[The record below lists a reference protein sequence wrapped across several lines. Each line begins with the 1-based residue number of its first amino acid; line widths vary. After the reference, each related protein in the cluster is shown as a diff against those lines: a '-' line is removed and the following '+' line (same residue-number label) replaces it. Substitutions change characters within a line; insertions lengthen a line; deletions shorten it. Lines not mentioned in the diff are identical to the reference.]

1 MRNKLYGDGI
11 HDDLPAI
18 QEMLDSKMTCVY
30 LPVPEKNY
38 LISGTIRIHSN
49 QELKLDRFTRVVLA
63 DNSDCA
69 MIKNAEPQELNE
81 NIRISGGIW
90 DMNHNNQSPNPS
102 RFANSTTGKTKA
114 DLMLERGFH
123 QAIKPIP
130 EGYEGKVKLVG
141 RDFPDDVYT
150 GFCFMFNS
158 IKNFYIG
165 NLTIENPVVYGMDLY
180 YIENF
185 TVENITFEYNEGSP
199 KLWNLDGVHIEG
211 FCKNGMVRNLK
222 GACHDDAVALTSDD
236 SYLNGPIENITI
248 DGVYGQNS
256 HSAVRLLSRV
266 NPIKNVHITNIYGS
280 YYAYCV
286 VMSKYSQLPERG
298 TYENITMDNIF
309 ASECPGTADVAG
321 NIRPIIYIGEDIDI
335 KSLYISRLFRNETH
349 NPLLPTIGVYKGTH
363 INKLHVSCSEQS
375 FAGEQQM
382 TFLENEGTIDTL
394 VLDNIDA
401 GNGEMV
407 VNKGEINKMITR

>member
-1 MRNKLYGDGI
+1 MINKLYGDGI

-18 QEMLDSKMTCVY
+18 QEMLDSGKTCVY
-30 LPVPEKNY
+30 LPEPEKNY
-38 LISGTIRIHSN
+38 LIGGTIKIHSN
-49 QELKLDRFTRVVLA
+49 QELRLDRFTRIVLKE
-63 DNSDCA
+63 NSSCA
-69 MIKNAEPQELNE
+69 MLKNAEPPETNY

-90 DMNHNNQSPNPS
+90 DMNHNKQKPNPW
-102 RFANSTTGKTKA
+102 RFKDEITGKSA
-114 DLMLERGFH
+114 SDELLERGFH
-123 QAIKPIP
+123 QAIMPIP
-130 EGYEGKVKLVG
+130 EGFEGKVKLIG
-141 RDFPDDVYT
+141 KDYPDDVYT

-165 NLTIENPVVYGMDLY
+165 NMTIVNPVVYGMDLY
-180 YIENF
+180 AVEDF
-185 TVENITFEYNEGSP
+185 TVENIDFEYNEGSP

-211 FCKNGMVRNLK
+211 YCKNGYIRNLK

-286 VMSKYSQLPERG
+286 VLSKYSQLPERG
-298 TYENITMDNIF
+298 EFKNITMDNIF
-309 ASECPGTADVAG
+309 ASACPGTKDVAG

-335 KSLYISRLFRNETH
+335 KSLYISNLFRNETLK
-349 NPLLPTIGVYKGTH
+349 PLPTVGVYKGTC
-363 INKLHVSCSEQS
+363 IEKLHISCSEQS
-375 FAGEQQM
+375 YNGEEKM
-382 TFLENEGTIDTL
+382 AFLENDGTINTL
-394 VLDNIDA
+394 VLDNVDE
-401 GNGEMV
+401 GEGEKITG
-407 VNKGEINKMITR
+407 KGKIGRIITR